1 MALLSLSK
9 KALMSFVVVGSL
21 ILTGCETTGSNMVDN
36 NADPRLTN
44 GDSAKFFSKSGYQA
58 CAVGAGLGVLACL
71 ASNSNNKAA
80 CAVAAGIVSCGVAM
94 GANYYLDD
102 RRSQYSNTT
111 QRLQAMTYDVQQDTE
126 KVIQRT
132 QIAQRVIHDDQ
143 ERIAQIQRDIRN
155 KNVNIAQAK
164 KELAEI
170 DNNIALLNRDI
181 TNMKE
186 KSSEYSKVA
195 AQERREGAGNEV
207 AAMEREISRMNQKVA
222 VLQKEVDGLY
232 RQRSAITL
240 G

>member
-1 MALLSLSK
+1 MAFFSFSK
-9 KALMSFVVVGSL
+9 KLLVSCVVIGSMTL
-21 ILTGCETTGSNMVDN
+21 AGCQTTGSTATN
-36 NADPRLTN
+36 NTDPRLTN
-44 GDSAKFFSKSGYQA
+44 TDSAKFFSKSGYQA
-58 CAVGAGLGVLACL
+58 CAVTAGVAVLACL
-71 ASNSNNKAA
+71 ASNSSNKAT
-80 CAVAAGIVSCGVAM
+80 CAVAAGILACGVAM

-132 QIAQRVIHDDQ
+132 QVAQQVIHDDQ
-143 ERIAQIQRDIRN
+143 ERIAQIKRDISN
-155 KNVNIAQAK
+155 KQVNIAQAK

-186 KSSEYSKVA
+186 KANEYGKVA
-195 AQERREGAGNEV
+195 AQERRDGAGNQV
-207 AAMEREISRMNQKVA
+207 AAMEREITRMNQKVA
-222 VLQKEVDGLY
+222 VLQQEVDGLY